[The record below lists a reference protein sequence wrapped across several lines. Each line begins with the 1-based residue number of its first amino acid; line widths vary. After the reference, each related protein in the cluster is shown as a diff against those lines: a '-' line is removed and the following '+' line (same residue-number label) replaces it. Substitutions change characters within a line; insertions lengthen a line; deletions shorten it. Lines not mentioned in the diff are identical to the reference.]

1 MNISI
6 PNFLRKRA
14 QLSPNKVAIETDTE
28 QITFLQLLQSSENL
42 AKKLASFSLEKGDV
56 VSVFMSNSIEL
67 VEIIFA
73 LKHIGCIT
81 VLHNTRL
88 TPAELEFQLVD
99 AGSKFIIC
107 DHDTKENITVK
118 EIGVKSVNDVKEA
131 QEVDTFML
139 QEEFY
144 LSDTDTIMYTSGTT
158 GKPKGVKQTY
168 GNHYWSASSSAL
180 NLGLH
185 EEDCWLAAVP
195 LFHISGLSIIMR
207 GVIYGMRVV
216 LHTKFES
223 SKVNRSIIEKR
234 VTIISVVSSMLTSL
248 LEDLGNGKYHDTF
261 RCMLVGGGPVPVSLL
276 EKCKEKSIPV
286 VQTYGM
292 TETCSQIVTL
302 NAEDAW
308 RKVGSAG
315 KPLFPCQMKIVKD
328 DKELL
333 ANQAGEI
340 VVKGPNV
347 SPGYWNREEIFLH
360 DSWFYTGDIGY
371 IDEAGYLF
379 VLDRRSDLIISGGEN
394 IYPAEIENVLVSHE
408 QIIEAGVTG
417 ITDEKWGQVPV
428 GFIVLQKHS
437 FLTEADILSFVS
449 ERLAKYKVPKRII
462 VVETLP
468 KNATNK
474 LLRRKLIELL
484 PGRIGGEN
492 HVD

>member
-1 MNISI
+1 MDISI

-28 QITFLQLLQSSENL
+28 QITFLQLLQSSEIY
-42 AKKLASFSLEKGDV
+42 ARKLASFSIQKGDV

-88 TPAELEFQLVD
+88 TRAELEFQLVD
-99 AGSKFIIC
+99 AGSKLIIC
-107 DHDTKENITVK
+107 NHDTKEKMTVK

-131 QEVDTFML
+131 EEVDTFML

-195 LFHISGLSIIMR
+195 LFHISGLSILMR

-223 SKVNRSIIEKR
+223 TEVNRSINEKR
-234 VTIISVVSSMLTSL
+234 VTIISVVSSMLTNL
-248 LEDLGNGKYHDTF
+248 LENLGDGKYPDTF

-302 NAEDAW
+302 SAEDAW
-308 RKVGSAG
+308 SKIGSAG
-315 KPLFPCQMKIVKD
+315 KPLFPCQMKIMKY

-347 SPGYWNREEIFLH
+347 SPGYWNKEGVTSQ

-371 IDEAGYLF
+371 IDEDGYLF

-408 QIIEAGVTG
+408 QIIEAGVIG
-417 ITDEKWGQVPV
+417 VTDEKWGQVPV

-437 FLTEADILSFVS
+437 ILTEADILSFVS
-449 ERLAKYKVPKRII
+449 ERLAKYKVPKRI
-462 VVETLP
+462 VLVDSLP

-474 LLRRKLIELL
+474 LLRRKLIDLL
-484 PGRIGGEN
+484 PGKE
-492 HVD
+492 

>member
-14 QLSPNKVAIETDTE
+14 QLSPNKVAIEKGTE
-28 QITFLQLLQSSENL
+28 QVTFLQLLQSSETY
-42 AKKLASFSLEKGDV
+42 ARKLYSFSLQKGDV

-107 DHDTKENITVK
+107 DYDTKEKITSK
-118 EIGVKSVNDVKEA
+118 EVDVKSVQDVKDAEEIEGA
-131 QEVDTFML
+131 IF
-139 QEEFY
+139 QEEFV

-185 EEDCWLAAVP
+185 EEDCWLVAVP
-195 LFHISGLSIIMR
+195 LFHISGLSILMR

-216 LHTKFES
+216 LHAKFES
-223 SKVNRSIIEKR
+223 VEVNRSINEKR
-234 VTIISVVSSMLTSL
+234 VTIISVVSAMLANL
-248 LEDLGNGKYHDTF
+248 LENLGEGKYHDTF

-276 EKCKEKSIPV
+276 EKCKRKSIPV

-308 RKVGSAG
+308 SKVGSAG
-315 KPLFPCQMKIVKD
+315 KPLFPCQMKIMKD
-328 DKELL
+328 EKELQ

-347 SPGYWNREEIFLH
+347 SPGYWNREELSSH
-360 DSWFYTGDIGY
+360 DGWFYTGDIGY
-371 IDEAGYLF
+371 IDEDGYLY

-408 QIIEAGVTG
+408 QIIEAGVIG
-417 ITDEKWGQVPV
+417 VTDEKWGQVPV

-437 FLTEADILSFVS
+437 ILTEDDILSFVS
-449 ERLAKYKVPKRII
+449 ERLAKYKVPKRIV
-462 VVETLP
+462 VVESLP

-484 PGRIGGEN
+484 PGKE
-492 HVD
+492 